1 MSGDKYADFHMIDDE
16 THRTR
21 LAVLMPMAE
30 AVKLATAILERA
42 PATRDD
48 HELDRS

>member
-1 MSGDKYADFHMIDDE
+1 MRTIDAE
-16 THRTR
+16 
-21 LAVLMPMAE
+21 LAECAEHQNANGSAAVAE